1 MEGTMNRLSLMM
13 LSALCLVIGGP
24 NAVAQQKY
32 PTKPVRVLV
41 PFGPGGGSDI
51 VARIVGEQLRLQLG
65 QTFII
70 DNKPGAF
77 GIVAIEEMA
86 RAKPD
91 GYTLL
96 VGNVS
101 TNGLGPILHAK
112 KYSIDYER
120 DTVPVA
126 RLTDTPL
133 FLLAGKDFPAKT
145 FAEFI
150 AQAKHRQG
158 KVRYASVGAGAA
170 NHLDMEML
178 AKRAGVELIH
188 VPNKGGAGASINDLV
203 NGDVHVS
210 FLNAASSVAMIKAG
224 QIRPLAVAGD
234 RRLPDFPDVPSM
246 AELGMPDVGTP
257 IWVSLHAPAATPREV
272 LEPLH
277 NAVLQALNTPAAQ
290 DAFKKQIIQ
299 SVPTASLDEAAAW
312 QRTEFAKWRKI
323 LGEVKIDLTE

>member
-1 MEGTMNRLSLMM
+1 MNRLGLLM
-13 LSALCLVIGGP
+13 LSALCLAIGGP
-24 NAVAQQKY
+24 QALAQQKY

-51 VARIVGEQLRLQLG
+51 VARIVGEQLRQQLG

-77 GIVAIEEMA
+77 GIVAIEDMA

-91 GYTLL
+91 GHTLL

-112 KYSIDYER
+112 KYSIDYEK

-150 AQAKHRQG
+150 AYAKQHRG
-158 KVRYASVGAGAA
+158 KVRYASVGIGAA

-178 AKRAGVELIH
+178 AKQAGIELIH

-210 FLNAASSVAMIKAG
+210 FINAASSVAMVKAG
-224 QIRPLAVAGD
+224 QIRPVAGD
-234 RRLPDFPDVPSM
+234 RRLADYPDVPSM
-246 AELGMPDVGTP
+246 AELGMPNVGTP
-257 IWVSLHAPAATPREV
+257 IWVSLHAPAATPREI

-277 NAVLQALNTPAAQ
+277 KAVLQALSAPAAQ
-290 DAFKKQIIQ
+290 EAFKN
-299 SVPTASLDEAAAW
+299 SSSRPCPLPRSTRRPDGSGPNSPN
-312 QRTEFAKWRKI
+312 
-323 LGEVKIDLTE
+323 GEQFSARSKSI

>member
-1 MEGTMNRLSLMM
+1 MKRSGLLF
-13 LSALCLVIGGP
+13 LAALCLAIGGP
-24 NAVAQQKY
+24 QATAQQKY
-32 PTKPVRVLV
+32 PVKPVRVLV

-51 VARIVGEQLRLQLG
+51 VARIVGEQLRQQLG

-77 GIVAIEEMA
+77 GIVAAEEMA
-86 RAKPD
+86 RARPD

-101 TNGLGPILHAK
+101 TNGLGPVLHAK
-112 KYSIDYER
+112 KYSIDYEK
-120 DTVPVA
+120 DTVPIA

-133 FLLAGKDFPAKT
+133 FLLAGKDFPPKT

-150 AQAKHRQG
+150 AHAKQHPG
-158 KVRYASVGAGAA
+158 KVRYASVGIGAA

-178 AKRAGVELIH
+178 AKEAGIELIH

-210 FLNAASSVAMIKAG
+210 FINVASSVAMVRAG

-234 RRLPDFPDVPSM
+234 RRLADYPDVPTM
-246 AELGMPDVGTP
+246 TELGMPHIGTS
-257 IWVSLHAPAATPREV
+257 IWVSLHAPAATPRDI
-272 LEPLH
+272 LETLH
-277 NAVLQALNTPAAQ
+277 KALLQALNAPAAQ
-290 DAFKKQIIQ
+290 EAFKKQIIQ
-299 SVPTASLDEAAAW
+299 AAPTASLDEAAKW
-312 QRTEFAKWRKI
+312 QRDEFAKWRKI
-323 LGEVKIDLTE
+323 LAEVKIELTE

>member
-1 MEGTMNRLSLMM
+1 MKRAYM
-13 LSALCLVIGGP
+13 LVLAALCLAVGGTQTL
-24 NAVAQQKY
+24 AQQKY

-112 KYSIDYER
+112 KYSIDYEK

-150 AQAKHRQG
+150 AQAKQRPG
-158 KVRYASVGAGAA
+158 KVRYASVGIGAA

-178 AKRAGVELIH
+178 AKQAGVELIH

-234 RRLPDFPDVPSM
+234 RRLADFPDVPSM

-257 IWVSLHAPAATPREV
+257 IWVSLHAPTATPREI

-277 NAVLQALNTPAAQ
+277 NAVLNALNTPAAQ
-290 DAFKKQIIQ
+290 EAFKKQIIQ
-299 SVPTASLDEAAAW
+299 SLPTASLDEAAAW
-312 QRTEFAKWRKI
+312 QRAEFAKWRRI
-323 LGEVKIDLTE
+323 LGEVKLDLTD

>member
-1 MEGTMNRLSLMM
+1 MKRSSL
-13 LSALCLVIGGP
+13 LFLAALCLAIGGTQ
-24 NAVAQQKY
+24 AVTQQKY

-51 VARIVGEQLRLQLG
+51 VARIVGEQLRQHLG

-101 TNGLGPILHAK
+101 TNGLGPVLHAK
-112 KYSIDYER
+112 KYAIDYEK
-120 DTVPVA
+120 DTVPIA
-126 RLTDTPL
+126 RMTDTPL

-150 AQAKHRQG
+150 AYAKERPG
-158 KVRYASVGAGAA
+158 KVRYASVGTGAA

-178 AKRAGVELIH
+178 ARQVGIELIH
-188 VPNKGGAGASINDLV
+188 IPNKGGAGASINDLIT
-203 NGDVHVS
+203 GDVHVS
-210 FLNAASSVAMIKAG
+210 FINVASSVAMVRAG

-234 RRLPDFPDVPSM
+234 RRLADFPDVPTM
-246 AELGMPDVGTP
+246 AELGLPNVGTS
-257 IWVSLHAPAATPREV
+257 IWVSLHAPAATPREI
-272 LEPLH
+272 LETLH
-277 NAVLQALNTPAAQ
+277 KALLQALSAPAAQ
-290 DAFKKQIIQ
+290 EAFKKQIIQ
-299 SVPTASLDEAAAW
+299 AVPTASVDEATTW
-312 QRTEFAKWRKI
+312 QQAELAKWRRI

>member
-1 MEGTMNRLSLMM
+1 MKRLSLVV
-13 LSALCLVIGGP
+13 LSGLLLAIGSAP
-24 NAVAQQKY
+24 APAQQKY
-32 PTKPVRVLV
+32 PTKPVRMLI
-41 PFGPGGGSDI
+41 PFGPGGGTDI
-51 VARIVGEQLRLQLG
+51 VARIVGEQLRQQFG
-65 QTFII
+65 QTFVI

-96 VGNVS
+96 MGNVS

-120 DTVPVA
+120 DTLTVA

-133 FLLAGKDFPAKT
+133 FLLAGKDFPPKT

-150 AQAKHRQG
+150 AYAKERPG
-158 KVRYASVGAGAA
+158 KVRYASVGIGAA

-178 AKRAGVELIH
+178 AKQAGLQLVH

-210 FLNAASSVAMIKAG
+210 FINVASSVAMLRAG
-224 QIRPLAVAGD
+224 QIRALAVAGD
-234 RRLPDFPDVPSM
+234 RRLADYPDVPSM
-246 AELGMPDVGTP
+246 AEVGMPDVGTS
-257 IWVSLHAPAATPREV
+257 IWVSLHAPAATPRDI
-272 LEPLH
+272 LDTLH
-277 NAVLQALNTPAAQ
+277 KASVQALSAPAAQ
-290 DAFKKQIIQ
+290 EAFKKQIIQ
-299 SVPTASLDEAAAW
+299 AVPTASVDEAAAW
-312 QRTEFAKWRKI
+312 QRAELGKWRKV
-323 LGEVKIDLTE
+323 LSEVKVDLTE